1 VSEPVDL
8 ALDHGSADRLRRRWP
23 DGCGDLA
30 AAVPADAFVVRTE
43 DSWFVGDSSEG
54 AWLRAVDLARAA
66 TGPSR
71 DDLLSAARQRAA
83 ALGFKPVGYEED
95 AAREVFRRVDKSV
108 LKAAPRFLRL
118 APGTL
123 QLPTTALPIV
133 QIDLEVGCP
142 WHDMHPRVERSSA
155 AALAA
160 TLGLKKAPAWIRL
173 ETLFDPGDLTEVL
186 AVREAIRFKQR
197 RALRG
202 PLTEQGFAADDA
214 GRKFE
219 KSERQSRGELTV
231 TVAAAEGHVTA
242 EIILDR
248 SKRRR

>member
-1 VSEPVDL
+1 MNAALSL
-8 ALDHGSADRLRRRWP
+8 ALDPGSAARLARRWP
-23 DGCGDLA
+23 DGAGDLA
-30 AAVPADAFVVRTE
+30 LAIPEAAFAVRTE
-43 DSWFVGDSSEG
+43 DSWFAGDGSEG

-66 TGPSR
+66 DGPSR
-71 DDLLSAARQRAA
+71 DDLLTAARQRAA

-95 AAREVFRRVDKSV
+95 AAREVFRRVDKSA

-123 QLPTTALPIV
+123 ALPATSLPV
-133 QIDLEVGCP
+133 LVVDVEVGCP
-142 WHDMHPRVERSSA
+142 WHDMQPRVARSSA
-155 AALAA
+155 AALAE
-160 TLGLKKAPAWIRL
+160 TLGLKRAPAWIRL
-173 ETLFDPGDLTEVL
+173 ETLFDPADLTAVL

-202 PLTEQGFAADDA
+202 PLLERGFAADDD
-214 GRKFE
+214 GRRFE
-219 KSERQSRGELTV
+219 KVERQSRGELTI

-248 SKRRR
+248 TRRMR